1 MHETTLPLIKNK
13 LLAALSNQEY
23 QRLSPQLE
31 HVDLPHGQVL
41 YEMGGPVKYVYFPSY
56 SMISLVRQMMDG
68 KIIEVGLIGNDGMSG
83 IEALMGEETSL
94 QRAIVQIADGG
105 MRAKLT
111 DIKEEF
117 NRGGELQSLLLGY
130 ARTLLRQIAQTA
142 ACNSS
147 HTVEERLSRWLLM
160 CHDRVTGKE
169 FNLTQEFLA
178 EMLGTRRA
186 TVSVTA
192 MALQLDGLINYKRGH
207 ITIIDREGL
216 ESAVCECYSALK
228 DC

>member
-1 MHETTLPLIKNK
+1 MHETTSPLIKNK
-13 LLAALSNQEY
+13 LLAALSNREY
-23 QRLSPQLE
+23 QRLSPGFE
-31 HVDLPHGQVL
+31 HVDLPHAQVL
-41 YEMGGPVKYVYFPSY
+41 YEMGEPVKYVYFPSNA
-56 SMISLVRQMMDG
+56 MISLVRQMMDG
-68 KIIEVGLIGNDGMSG
+68 KIIEVGLIGNEGMSG

-111 DIKEEF
+111 VIKEEF
-117 NRGGELQSLLLGY
+117 DRGGELQSLLLGY
-130 ARTLLRQIAQTA
+130 ARTLMRQLAQTA

-147 HTVEERLSRWLLM
+147 HTVEERLARWLLM
-160 CHDRVTGKE
+160 CHDRVDAKE
-169 FNLTQEFLA
+169 FGLTQEFLA

-228 DC
+228 DS

>member
-1 MHETTLPLIKNK
+1 MHETTNPSGRNK

-23 QRLSPQLE
+23 ERLSPHLE
-31 HVDLPHGQVL
+31 RVDLPHGQVL
-41 YEMGGPVKYVYFPSY
+41 YEMGAPVKYVYFPHGA
-56 SMISLVRQMMDG
+56 MISLVKQMTDG
-68 KIIEVGLIGNDGMSG
+68 KIIEVGLIGNEGMSG
-83 IEALMGEETSL
+83 VEALMGEETSL
-94 QRAIVQIADGG
+94 ERAIVQIADSGV
-105 MRAKLT
+105 RAKLAV
-111 DIKEEF
+111 IKEEF
-117 NRGGELQSLLLGY
+117 SQGGELQRVLLGF
-130 ARTLLRQIAQTA
+130 ARTLIRQIAQTA

-160 CHDRVTGKE
+160 CHDRVSGKE

-192 MALQLDGLINYKRGH
+192 MALQLDGLINYRRGH

-216 ESAVCECYSALK
+216 ESSVCECYRALV